1 MIKVLINYINKSA
14 GNIVSIEDSV
24 SLVLFRSISSGV
36 KSLFRK
42 YVKTSL
48 LVIVSIGFNLSH
60 AGSFEDFFKAVRMDD
75 ARTVAQLLARG
86 FDANT
91 VDPSGQTGLLI
102 AVREPSPK
110 VANALIDTSTI
121 DLNVLN
127 SKGESPLMLA
137 ALKGQ
142 RELAEK
148 MIKKGA
154 DVNKTGWTP
163 LHYAASAGQTAVVAL
178 LLENHAYIDAESP
191 NGSTPLMMASMYGT
205 PDVVSLLLEEGADPS
220 LKNQQGLT
228 AVEFARRASRDD
240 SAQLIVQ
247 KIRASRPADQW

>member
-1 MIKVLINYINKSA
+1 MPNFFTKYINKRC
-14 GNIVSIEDSV
+14 IDVVSIEEYCI
-24 SLVLFRSISSGV
+24 LAFFRLISGSF
-36 KSLFRK
+36 KPRLRSYIKR
-42 YVKTSL
+42 L
-48 LVIVSIGFNLSH
+48 LAAFVFIAFGLSH
-60 AGSFEDFFKAVRMDD
+60 AGSFDDFFKAVLMDD

-102 AVREPSPK
+102 AVREPSPR
-110 VANALIDTSTI
+110 VANALIDSTTI
-121 DLNVLN
+121 DLNTLN
-127 SKGESPLMLA
+127 SKGESALMLA

-163 LHYAASAGQTAVVAL
+163 LHYAASAGQTALVGL

-191 NGSTPLMMASMYGT
+191 NGTTPLMMASMYGT
-205 PDVVSLLLEEGADPS
+205 PDVVKLLLEEGADPA

-228 AVEFARRASRDD
+228 AVDFARRASRDD
-240 SAQLIVQ
+240 SAQLIAQ
-247 KIRASRPADQW
+247 KIRASRPPGQW